1 MPCRNGV
8 RAAHRH
14 VEQPNRVH
22 SVDLRFRRIACR
34 ADGDALDADARSAC
48 RHVDWSGH
56 LCSCARSRWTGA
68 RHPAAA
74 LGASL
79 HHSGG
84 GEYPASGLTSG
95 QSGAGDGWHG
105 HPHGAREP
113 SHCRTNRRERDKDE
127 GYCSIG
133 LGGTVRQAIA
143 GWRQPRRSYP
153 SAMAG
158 IHPDRSVFRSSRAAR
173 LPASQATRDKLQLSL
188 KLRDAGAT
196 CLDFTRHERRV
207 RDSARLKCTLE
218 LKLHLTP
225 NSDSL
230 SMIGN
235 TGNPRTYGLTDGFDF

>member
-56 LCSCARSRWTGA
+56 LCSCARSRRTGA

-74 LGASL
+74 LAASL

-153 SAMAG
+153 SASG
-158 IHPDRSVFRSSRAAR
+158 DPSGSIRFPFVPSRSIACKPGGSGQTSAFAEVEGRWCDVSRLHSTRTEGAR
-173 LPASQATRDKLQLSL
+173 FSPSEMYSRTKVAF
-188 KLRDAGAT
+188 DAK
-196 CLDFTRHERRV
+196 F
-207 RDSARLKCTLE
+207 
-218 LKLHLTP
+218 
-225 NSDSL
+225 
-230 SMIGN
+230 
-235 TGNPRTYGLTDGFDF
+235 